1 MRNSLLF
8 LTVGAIV
15 ALLIVVSAVAVWQSE
30 QAMHQIQP
38 LQPSPSQARP
48 EPTPAT
54 DAATNLSPDT
64 TATWKTYRNEKY
76 GFELKYPPSLFLQYE
91 ATEKDILDGLISYDS
106 QRDRHITLVDWGD
119 VPLGTGYAERYRGS
133 NHARIPHRIGKIQA
147 IGVTSPSISA
157 YWS

>member
-76 GFELKYPPSLFLQYE
+76 RFELKYPPSLFLQYE

-119 VPLGTGYAERYRGS
+119 VPLGTGYADIE
-133 NHARIPHRIGKIQA
+133 
-147 IGVTSPSISA
+147 VSISIHA
-157 YWS
+157 DLLTDQFIK